1 MVVSIDKKTTVRI
14 YLKVAEYFE
23 KYKDTLRSKL
33 PRTIIQSEREK
44 IQKQI
49 QEIDELDMAVVISL

>member
-1 MVVSIDKKTTVRI
+1 M

-23 KYKDTLRSKL
+23 KYKNTLKSKL
-33 PRTIIQSEREK
+33 LRTIIQSEREK